1 MSLSSENLKDYDFSG
16 WATRNNLR
24 CADGRTILENAFK
37 HNDGQIV
44 PLVWMHNHE
53 DPSKVLGHALL
64 KNEKEG
70 VRAYC
75 KFNNTDSAN
84 YAKELVHNGDI
95 KSLSIYA
102 NQLKQKA
109 NGNGLSV
116 YHGDIKE
123 VSLVLAGANPGA
135 HIDSEIIHGEFSDE
149 SAFIR
154 TGYEITIAHSDNGN
168 VVNAEN
174 EPKNSNNNDDETLA
188 DVFDTLSEKQ
198 KNAVYAIV
206 GQALEDGQ
214 KPNDNKNNPE
224 GGNNSMKHN
233 VFDNENNQNDVLAH
247 SAEAIFAEARRG
259 GRLSDA
265 YNAYIEHAETDGTG
279 TTQDPVP
286 ATPSYGIEN
295 IDYLFPEA
303 RSING
308 VPEFI
313 KRENDWVINVMGG
326 VHHTPFARIKSMF
339 ADITKD
345 AARAKGYMKGNRKEE
360 EVFSL
365 LKRET
370 TPTTV
375 YKKQKADRDD
385 IIDISDFDVV
395 AWIKAEMRLM
405 LDEEFARAYL
415 FGDGRLSSDNDKINE
430 NNIRPII
437 TDDSLFTIK
446 AEIAG
451 STKAEIAA
459 NAIDDVVRA
468 QDDYQGSGSLTA
480 YIKREIVTEMLL
492 IKNADGERMYKNL
505 TDLATAMSVDKV
517 VRVPNAV
524 VPKDYYGVVVDLK
537 DYNVGADK
545 GGAVNLFDDFD
556 IDYNQYKYLIESR
569 CSGALT
575 KPYSAIALKKKTA

>member
-1 MSLSSENLKDYDFSG
+1 MNNASKDYDFSG

-24 CADGRTILENAFK
+24 CADGRTILEGAFA
-37 HNDGQIV
+37 HNDGQTV
-44 PLVWMHNHE
+44 PLVWMHNHD

-75 KFNNTDSAN
+75 KFNNTDAAN

-102 NQLKQKA
+102 NQLQQRA

-135 HIDSEIIHGEFSDE
+135 HIDSEIVHGEFSDE

-154 TGYEITIAHSDNGN
+154 TGDSICLVHSDENDDTSHIDDNDETIA
-168 VVNAEN
+168 EI
-174 EPKNSNNNDDETLA
+174 
-188 DVFDTLSEKQ
+188 FDTLNEKQ
-198 KNAVYAIV
+198 KKAVYAIV
-206 GQALEDGQ
+206 GTVLED
-214 KPNDNKNNPE
+214 KNNSDDDDNESE
-224 GGNNSMKHN
+224 GGNKSMKHN
-233 VFDNENNQNDVLAH
+233 VFDKDTHNNNNVLSH
-247 SAEAIFAEARRG
+247 SDMETIFKDAKKS
-259 GRLSDA
+259 GRLSEAFNDYFIA
-265 YNAYIEHAETDGTG
+265 HSDV
-279 TTQDPVP
+279 DPTEV
-286 ATPSYGIEN
+286 TPTYGIQN

-303 RSING
+303 QSVTG
-308 VPEFI
+308 GAPEFI
-313 KRENDWVINVMGG
+313 KRNNAWVNKVMNG
-326 VHHTPFARIKSMF
+326 VHHTPFSRIKSVF

-345 AARAKGYMKGNRKEE
+345 EARAKGYIKGNRKIE

-365 LKRET
+365 LKRT
-370 TPTTV
+370 TSPTTV

-385 IIDISDFDVV
+385 ILDIKDFDVV

-415 FGDGRLSSDNDKINE
+415 FGDGRLASDDDKIDE
-430 NNIRPII
+430 QHIRPII
-437 TDDSLFTIK
+437 TDDALYTIPASIEGTSL
-446 AEIAG
+446 
-451 STKAEIAA
+451 SEIAA
-459 NAIDDVVRA
+459 NIIDEAVRA
-468 QDDYQGSGSLTA
+468 QDDYQGSGSLVA

-492 IKNADGERMYKNL
+492 LKDKDGKRLYKNL
-505 TDLATAMSVDKV
+505 TDLATAMSVEEV
-517 VRVPNAV
+517 VKVPNSI
-524 VPKDYYGVVVDLK
+524 VPKDFYGVIVDLD

-545 GGAVNLFDDFD
+545 GGAVELFDDFD
-556 IDYNQYKYLIESR
+556 IDYNQFKYLIESR

-575 KPYSAIALKKKTA
+575 KPYSAIALKKKNTQAA